1 MKYFTIIS
9 FLFLALGV
17 YTTDIETLTDD
28 FLDLIENDKKSVPN
42 PNGQIVHLTASDFE
56 EKTANDMWFIMFH
69 APWCGHCKQLA
80 PTWNS
85 VAYHL
90 KGEINVGK
98 VDCTANGRICQ
109 QMNVQGYPTLKIVQG
124 KESTEYRGSRQI
136 NEILNFAVS
145 YSSTAIN
152 AIEKEHLEKF
162 VSNNENNFVYYYD
175 KENPN
180 VKELKYY
187 LNAARAHGN
196 SGAKFLVTSDKEIL
210 EYLELDPKDTKTSKL
225 VLLQDHNTKKINF
238 SKSLS
243 NEFELNKWITRNK
256 YSLFTEIDSQNSEEI
271 MDNND
276 LVVIGFINGESIQSW
291 TSKFKEAAKK
301 WRSSSLSDKHN
312 VIFTWIDGNKWTKYI
327 SKVYHLKPTDL
338 PRIIFTK
345 PDTEQYF
352 DLSKN
357 GKLIHEDD
365 INETLEGVFDGTIE
379 PKFIDN
385 IVTRYLKKLNKKLN
399 AFGEIVSDHPI
410 ISALVII
417 VSFVAFILI
426 SIYVIPSDYEAVN
439 KIDSKMQ

>member
-1 MKYFTIIS
+1 MKYFSIIS
-9 FLFLALGV
+9 FLLLSLKVV
-17 YTTDIETLTDD
+17 YSTDTETLTDD
-28 FLDLIENDKKSVPN
+28 FLDLIENDNKSVPN
-42 PNGQIVHLTASDFE
+42 PNGQIVHLTTSDFE

-109 QMNVQGYPTLKIVQG
+109 QMNIQGYPTLKIVQG

-136 NEILNFAVS
+136 DEILNFAVS
-145 YSSTAIN
+145 YSSTALN
-152 AIEKEHLEKF
+152 AIEKEHIEKF
-162 VSNNENNFVYYYD
+162 VSNNENTFVYYYD

-196 SGAKFLVTSDKEIL
+196 SGAKFLVTSDKEML
-210 EYLELDPKDTKTSKL
+210 EYLELDPKDTKTSRL

-243 NEFELNKWITRNK
+243 NELELNKWITRNK

-327 SKVYHLKPTDL
+327 SKVYHLEPTDL
-338 PRIIFTK
+338 PRIIITK
-345 PDTEQYF
+345 PNTI
-352 DLSKN
+352 LMK
-357 GKLIHEDD
+357 
-365 INETLEGVFDGTIE
+365 TLEGVFDGTLE

-385 IVTRYLKKLNKKLN
+385 IITRYLKKLNKKLN
-399 AFGEIVSDHPI
+399 AFGEMVSDHPI

-417 VSFVAFILI
+417 VSFIAFILV
-426 SIYVIPSDYEAVN
+426 SIYIIPTDYEPVN

>member
-1 MKYFTIIS
+1 LKKR
-9 FLFLALGV
+9 
-17 YTTDIETLTDD
+17 
-28 FLDLIENDKKSVPN
+28 KKSVPN
-42 PNGQIVHLTASDFE
+42 PNGQIVHLTTSDFE
-56 EKTANDMWFIMFH
+56 EKTTNDLWFIMFH

-90 KGEINVGK
+90 KGKVNIGK

-136 NEILNFAVS
+136 DEILNFAIS
-145 YSSTAIN
+145 YSSTALS
-152 AIEKEHLEKF
+152 AIEREHIEKF

-187 LNAARAHGN
+187 LNAARAHSD
-196 SGAKFLVTSDKEIL
+196 SGAKFLVTADKEML
-210 EYLELDPKDTKTSKL
+210 EYLDLDPKDTKTSKL
-225 VLLQDHNTKKINF
+225 VLLQDHNTNKINF

-243 NEFELNKWITRNK
+243 NESELNKWIVKNK
-256 YSLFTEIDSQNSEEI
+256 YSLFTEINSQNSEEI

-276 LVVIGFINGESIQSW
+276 LVVIGFINGDSIQSW
-291 TSKFKEAAKK
+291 TPKFMEAARK
-301 WRSSSLSDKHN
+301 WRSSALSEKHN
-312 VIFTWIDGNKWTKYI
+312 VVFTWIDGTKWTKYI
-327 SKVYHLKPTDL
+327 SKVYHLETTDL
-338 PRIIFTK
+338 PRIVFTK

-357 GKLIHEDD
+357 NKLIHEDD
-365 INETLEGVFDGTIE
+365 INETLEAVFDGSLE
-379 PKFIDN
+379 PKYIDIFI
-385 IVTRYLKKLNKKLN
+385 TRYLKKFNKKLN
-399 AFGEIVSDHPI
+399 AFGEMVSNHPV

-417 VSFVAFILI
+417 VSFVTFILV
-426 SIYVIPSDYEAVN
+426 SIYVIPSDYESIN
-439 KIDSKMQ
+439 KIDSKLQ